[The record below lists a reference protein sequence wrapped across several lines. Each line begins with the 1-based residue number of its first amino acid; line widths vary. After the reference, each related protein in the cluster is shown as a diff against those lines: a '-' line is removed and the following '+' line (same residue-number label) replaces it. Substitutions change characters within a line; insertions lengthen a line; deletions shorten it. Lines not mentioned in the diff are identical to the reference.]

1 MEKMIWK
8 LKGELID
15 PIYLN
20 IEKYTSIYNEF
31 DTKEEDILQIVSD
44 YFQKRASNKDKV
56 AIFDCVEQEEIP
68 SQRYQCWLINHEFVE
83 KEYELAQ
90 TSLLSKKLQRQ
101 LKENYEMESYF
112 HTINALLDDLV
123 HSIDYGLPIHHK
135 TFDFKLLLKQLQFKF
150 DDNVDYFR
158 LIKRLERMLPLIVE
172 EMEQISNKR
181 TLLIYAYPEA
191 NLSPKEQIQFRRC
204 LESLNIPVIVLT
216 GSSHFLSKNLMGMN
230 YIRNHRQLI
239 NDEFIKQLVWNAP
252 MNYELVDIMES
263 LKKFIQ
269 LYQDKFEILLLISN
283 YRLADIMLFEP
294 IDLYVGLSFMKYANQ
309 GFNVDIQFNRL
320 PSPVAQYIQT
330 VIHNKKETQP

>member
-1 MEKMIWK
+1 MAWRIVYISDVNKLSLNLNSLKIVKGDDEFKIPLSDIFAVVIEDLTVTITTRLLVELSDYNILVIFCNQKHLPECMIQPVSGHYRQYSQTRQQLSWDTSRKEELWK
-8 LKGELID
+8 LIVKKK
-15 PIYLN
+15 
-20 IEKYTSIYNEF
+20 IENQIECMKHCSI
-31 DTKEEDILQIVSD
+31 
-44 YFQKRASNKDKV
+44 
-56 AIFDCVEQEEIP
+56 
-68 SQRYQCWLINHEFVE
+68 
-83 KEYELAQ
+83 
-90 TSLLSKKLQRQ
+90 
-101 LKENYEMESYF
+101 
-112 HTINALLDDLV
+112 
-123 HSIDYGLPIHHK
+123 HSER
-135 TFDFKLLLKQLQFKF
+135 
-150 DDNVDYFR
+150 NVDYFR

-269 LYQDKFEILLLISN
+269 LYQDKFEILPLISN